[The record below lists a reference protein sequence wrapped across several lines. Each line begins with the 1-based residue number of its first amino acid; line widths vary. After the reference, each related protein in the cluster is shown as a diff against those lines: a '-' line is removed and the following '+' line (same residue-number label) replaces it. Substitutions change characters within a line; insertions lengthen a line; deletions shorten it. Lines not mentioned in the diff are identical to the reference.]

1 MSFRQ
6 VRFSRVP
13 RLRIRGRRA
22 GDVRDVTQF
31 AQQFAGN
38 PVAAV
43 INFLG
48 SQFLGGLLGEDEN
61 ARSIRLF
68 NERMVKYDKLK
79 YRPAAQRSIARF
91 LRRQGRRRFA

>member
-6 VRFSRVP
+6 VRAISRS
-13 RLRIRGRRA
+13 RRRRRRA

-48 SQFLGGLLGEDEN
+48 SQFLGGLFGEDEN

-68 NERMVKYDKLK
+68 NQRMLDQQKRM
-79 YRPAAQRSIARF
+79 YRPGNARRIAQS
-91 LRRQGRRRFA
+91 LRRQGRRRFV